1 MHFYTH
7 VPISPYHK
15 CSSQSLPVALAA
27 LHYSE
32 AANQLSCLVH
42 RPFMVHVS
50 DQATYVLRGSNRHI
64 QPELLAPGSRRLRQ
78 VWDSLF
84 TGDMESGNFGGGNMG
99 QCNQT
104 APAGKARPSP
114 PSPTPL
120 APGSVPSYY
129 VNFATGSDGAA
140 GSVADPFRT
149 VAHAVR
155 VSRGSVGPRR
165 VVLRAGIHELPASL
179 ALGPQDNG
187 LVIENYPQEEAWLSG
202 AQSLNNLSWEQ
213 YHPPRVQ
220 GNLSNCSSSCLAAGH
235 CCVGDISSY
244 LTPSCAMGC
253 TIAVQSAST
262 TTCMKV
268 CDEANR
274 KGTFQWKNHTFN
286 MGGSCP
292 EGCSASDGVAEC
304 YQGCS
309 FALGEP
315 LLDIWQAKIPDSVN
329 VSAGFFGLHTLA
341 DEDPW
346 HTMMTR
352 ARYPNRQLGGESR
365 SPAVLHMW
373 PFLPHHTNR
382 SFSQVLGCGTR
393 RSRILVRMPRGSP

>member
-1 MHFYTH
+1 MPNFRILLLDLSAAVLLLRHSS
-7 VPISPYHK
+7 PIV
-15 CSSQSLPVALAA
+15 SS
-27 LHYSE
+27 
-32 AANQLSCLVH
+32 
-42 RPFMVHVS
+42 S
-50 DQATYVLRGSNRHI
+50 DLRYIVNLNGWSRHI

-84 TGDMESGNFGGGNMG
+84 TGDMQAGNFGGGNMG
-99 QCNQT
+99 QCNKT
-104 APAGKARPSP
+104 APAGKARPIP

-120 APGSVPSYY
+120 TPRGVPSYY
-129 VNFATGSDGAA
+129 VDFATGSDSAA

-149 VAHAVR
+149 VAHAVG
-155 VSRGSVGPRR
+155 VSRGSAGLRR

-202 AQSLNNLSWEQ
+202 AQSLGHLSWEQ
-213 YHPPRVQ
+213 YQPPHVH
-220 GNLSNCSSSCLAAGH
+220 GNLRNCTSSCLAAGH

-253 TIAVQSAST
+253 TIAAQSAST
-262 TTCMKV
+262 KMCMEV

-274 KGTFQWKNHTFN
+274 KGTFQWKDHTFN

-292 EGCSASDGVAEC
+292 NGCSASDGVGEC

-315 LLDIWQAKIPDSVN
+315 LLDIWQARVPDRVN

-352 ARYPNRQLGGESR
+352 ARYPNRQLGGGFNLEVSI
-365 SPAVLHMW
+365 W
-373 PFLPHHTNR
+373 PR
-382 SFSQVLGCGTR
+382 ISSFAYY
-393 RSRILVRMPRGSP
+393 